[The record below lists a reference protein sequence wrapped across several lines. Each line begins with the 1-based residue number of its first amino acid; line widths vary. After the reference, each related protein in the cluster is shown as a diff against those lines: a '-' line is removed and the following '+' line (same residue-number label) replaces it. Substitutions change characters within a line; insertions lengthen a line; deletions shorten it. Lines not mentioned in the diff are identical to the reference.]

1 MRFKFSNGG
10 WEGVGECRLWDV
22 VGLALSLKELE
33 ARDACLR
40 ILTHRIRERQPESNV
55 QSRRP
60 ALNIRS
66 SHPKSQSRPSSPDV
80 IFPLNS

>member
-40 ILTHRIRERQPESNV
+40 ILTHRRRER
-55 QSRRP
+55 P
-60 ALNIRS
+60 AR
-66 SHPKSQSRPSSPDV
+66 K
-80 IFPLNS
+80 